1 MDYRPAQG
9 HASGRR
15 IRDPPGGGKAQD
27 TCPGSWGLD
36 CHPHTAIKA
45 APLPRRD
52 CLASTIHAE
61 HGLSLRPSEGQ
72 VHAAAL
78 VLPGRSSPAAAAP
91 PTTEKEGRCHRVN
104 KSVCIPATLLCIQRA
119 FCNF

>member
-1 MDYRPAQG
+1 MVSRPTPS
-9 HASGRR
+9 HASGKP
-15 IRDPPGGGKAQD
+15 IRDPPSGGKAQD
-27 TCPGSWGLD
+27 PCPGSWGLD
-36 CHPHTAIKA
+36 CHPHTAVKA

-72 VHAAAL
+72 VRAAAL

-91 PTTEKEGRCHRVN
+91 PTTVKGERCRRVN
-104 KSVCIPATLLCIQRA
+104 KSVRRPATLLCIQRA
-119 FCNF
+119 FRNF